1 MMKEVEGQSKFW
13 QLANRLGYQMAGIV
27 GQSIGDN
34 WAAGSGLL
42 SKLTLGIGPLNLT
55 LGKGQ
60 KLLQWQNNLGN
71 IITNMV
77 GITNLAFGGK
87 VRFDWAN
94 LSPIYYGG
102 IKDRIFGTKTGYGA
116 HAIFGCDKK
125 MIH

>member
-1 MMKEVEGQSKFW
+1 
-13 QLANRLGYQMAGIV
+13 
-27 GQSIGDN
+27 
-34 WAAGSGLL
+34 
-42 SKLTLGIGPLNLT
+42 
-55 LGKGQ
+55 
-60 KLLQWQNNLGN
+60 
-71 IITNMV
+71 MV

-125 MIH
+125 NDSLNKIFVHEIHHLWQSRAMR